1 MKYYILSLFIAV
13 QIITF
18 GQEGYT
24 MKANY
29 STCFQ
34 LSNRDYLKVGSFAGF
49 GFGIGKMFDTGFSI
63 SLDANWNYFYQKQ
76 DRSTYYFEGG
86 AVTTNLVKYRSHIP
100 VVLAL
105 DYTFLRDRFFKLKP
119 RLGLGVGL
127 NYIKDEILYST
138 YEQKSYSYGFLLQ
151 PKIGASIAL
160 DDEGDFNL
168 FLDGMFNYS
177 TNRNTDFNYKSN
189 SSVNVC
195 VGAYLILE

>member
-1 MKYYILSLFIAV
+1 MKQIILSLFIAF
-13 QIITF
+13 QFITY

-49 GFGIGKMFDTGFSI
+49 GFGIGKMYDTGFSLSI
-63 SLDANWNYFYQKQ
+63 DANWNYFYQKQ

-119 RLGLGVGL
+119 RVGLGVGF
-127 NYIKDEILYST
+127 NYIRDEILFST
-138 YEQKSYSYGFLLQ
+138 YDLKSSSYGFLLQ
-151 PKIGASIAL
+151 PKVGASIAL
-160 DDEGDFNL
+160 DEEGDLNL
-168 FLDGMFNYS
+168 FLDGLLNYS

-189 SSVNVC
+189 TSVNVC
-195 VGAYLILE
+195 LGLYLILE